1 MTANFSNGRVNGDSF
16 GCGGAQHE
24 TQTGTVPSH
33 IFDYMTRIA
42 MAAMGPMA
50 PLVVR
55 DQLCAL
61 GESQAAFP
69 QPKLGQLVEMVSREI
84 LNETMRLRFQ
94 DMMAQEIDALSTPR
108 VA

>member
-1 MTANFSNGRVNGDSF
+1 MTANFPNGPLNGDSLA
-16 GCGGAQHE
+16 CGGAPRE
-24 TQTGTVPSH
+24 TETGTVPSH

-50 PLVVR
+50 PLVLR
-55 DQLCAL
+55 DQLSAL
-61 GESQAAFP
+61 GESQDTFP
-69 QPKLGQLVEMVSREI
+69 QLKLSQLVELVSREI

-94 DMMAQEIDALSTPR
+94 DMMAQEMDALSAR